1 VLRRA
6 AKDRSLETEF
16 HRSHPAVVE
25 KLGRDET
32 TPKPL
37 ATIVISAAI
46 RSCQGC
52 QRLPDLDIRTVS
64 GLEGYIPMK
73 VFVAALNC
81 LVAHICV
88 IGQVACAQGVV
99 CQLPEDGTWVR
110 FEGTYAQSE
119 IRPDGAAG
127 NLEITPWIEHVW
139 IKSVGAES
147 AEYRG
152 ETTACRWIEIKIDR
166 GRETDGKIDT
176 GLTGSTIYKVLI
188 PDSAVITDN
197 VDSEGVPISFLPLVK
212 GYRKVGKAD
221 PKEIT
226 EPALQL
232 YPLGIL
238 VGYFRELREVEASVD
253 PEVGLAD
260 VKTASQWQ
268 GQVTTERPQSRTI
281 MESTIWKSPEVP
293 FGVARW
299 SAKITR
305 EIKDPQEPRDAFKP
319 TTEVTIE
326 MKARET
332 GKGGPNGT
340 SELMVP

>member
-1 VLRRA
+1 
-6 AKDRSLETEF
+6 
-16 HRSHPAVVE
+16 
-25 KLGRDET
+25 
-32 TPKPL
+32 
-37 ATIVISAAI
+37 
-46 RSCQGC
+46 
-52 QRLPDLDIRTVS
+52 
-64 GLEGYIPMK
+64 MK
-73 VFVAALNC
+73 AFVAGFVC
-81 LVAHICV
+81 LVAQLCV
-88 IGQVACAQGVV
+88 IGQVASAQGVV

-119 IRPDGAAG
+119 IRPDAPDGK
-127 NLEITPWIEHVW
+127 LDITPWIEHVW

-152 ETTACRWIEIKIDR
+152 ETTPCRWIEIKIER
-166 GRETDGKIDT
+166 GREIDGKIDT
-176 GLTGSTIYKVLI
+176 GLTGTTIYKVLI

-197 VDSEGVPISFLPLVK
+197 VDSDGVPVSYLPLVK

-238 VGYFRELREVEASVD
+238 VGYYRELRQVEESVD

-260 VKTASQWQ
+260 VKTTSQWQ
-268 GQVTTERPQSRTI
+268 GQITTERPSSRTI
-281 MESTIWKSPEVP
+281 MESTIWKSPDVP

-305 EIKDPQEPRDAFKP
+305 EVKDPQEPRDDFKP
-319 TTEVTIE
+319 SSEVTIE
-326 MKARET
+326 MKAREA
-332 GKGGPNGT
+332 GKGGPNAT

>member
-1 VLRRA
+1 
-6 AKDRSLETEF
+6 
-16 HRSHPAVVE
+16 
-25 KLGRDET
+25 
-32 TPKPL
+32 
-37 ATIVISAAI
+37 
-46 RSCQGC
+46 
-52 QRLPDLDIRTVS
+52 
-64 GLEGYIPMK
+64 MK
-73 VFVAALNC
+73 ALVAALVC
-81 LVAHICV
+81 LATQLCV
-88 IGQVACAQGVV
+88 IGDVARAQGVV

-127 NLEITPWIEHVW
+127 NLEISPWIEHVW
-139 IKSVGAES
+139 IKSVGTES

-152 ETTACRWIEIKIDR
+152 EATDCRWIEIKIER
-166 GRETDGKIDT
+166 GREIDGKIDT
-176 GLTGSTIYKVLI
+176 GLTGTTIYKILI
-188 PDSAVITDN
+188 PASAVIADN
-197 VDSEGVPISFLPLVK
+197 VDSEGVPISFLPFVK
-212 GYRKVGKAD
+212 GYRKIGKAD
-221 PKEIT
+221 PKAIT

-253 PEVGLAD
+253 PEVGLAE
-260 VKTASQWQ
+260 VKSASQWQ
-268 GQVTTERPQSRTI
+268 GQVTTERPSSRTI

-319 TTEVTIE
+319 TSEVTVE

>member
-1 VLRRA
+1 
-6 AKDRSLETEF
+6 
-16 HRSHPAVVE
+16 
-25 KLGRDET
+25 
-32 TPKPL
+32 
-37 ATIVISAAI
+37 
-46 RSCQGC
+46 
-52 QRLPDLDIRTVS
+52 
-64 GLEGYIPMK
+64 MK
-73 VFVAALNC
+73 AFVAGFVC
-81 LVAHICV
+81 LVAQLCV
-88 IGQVACAQGVV
+88 ISQVASAQGVV

-119 IRPDGAAG
+119 IRPDTPDGK
-127 NLEITPWIEHVW
+127 LDITPWIEHVW

-152 ETTACRWIEIKIDR
+152 ETTPCRWIEIKIER
-166 GRETDGKIDT
+166 GREIDGKIDT
-176 GLTGSTIYKVLI
+176 GLTGTTIYKVLI
-188 PDSAVITDN
+188 PESAVITDN
-197 VDSEGVPISFLPLVK
+197 VDSDGVPVSYLPLVK

-238 VGYFRELREVEASVD
+238 VGYYRELRQVEESVD

-260 VKTASQWQ
+260 VKTTSQWQ
-268 GQVTTERPQSRTI
+268 GQITTERPSSRTI
-281 MESTIWKSPEVP
+281 MESTIWKSPDVP

-305 EIKDPQEPRDAFKP
+305 EVKDPQEPRDDFKP
-319 TTEVTIE
+319 SSEVTIE
-326 MKARET
+326 MKAREA
-332 GKGGPNGT
+332 GKGGPNAT